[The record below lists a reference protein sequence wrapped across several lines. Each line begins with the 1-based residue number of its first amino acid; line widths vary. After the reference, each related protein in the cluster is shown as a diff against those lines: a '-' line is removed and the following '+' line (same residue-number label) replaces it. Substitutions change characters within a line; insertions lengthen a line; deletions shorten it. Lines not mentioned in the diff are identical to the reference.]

1 MGSSSNNSKAS
12 GNNVVVVSPQTPWR
26 TFCSASSVV
35 GSIGG
40 GGVDSSSIEEPSTF
54 GCRVLGLGRLVD
66 PSPIEEPSVLGGLEL
81 EPGCPLDT
89 SSKEEPSI
97 GTSSSGETRG
107 FLAAELSS
115 TSIGTSS
122 SLVCCLTSEAGAGAG
137 AG

>member
-1 MGSSSNNSKAS
+1 M
-12 GNNVVVVSPQTPWR
+12 
-26 TFCSASSVV
+26 V

-40 GGVDSSSIEEPSTF
+40 SGVDPSSKEEPSTF
-54 GCRVLGLGRLVD
+54 GCRVPGLGRLVD
-66 PSPIEEPSVLGGLEL
+66 PSPIGEPSALGGLEL

-97 GTSSSGETRG
+97 GTSASEETRG

-115 TSIGTSS
+115 TSMGASS
-122 SLVCCLTSEAGAGAG
+122 SLISCLVSEAGAGAG